1 MVYFFKLVA
10 LKNNT
15 MKYFILAFKNW
26 NKFNGR
32 ANQSEYWYFVLF
44 NIIIAIIL
52 NIIDFSF
59 LGYDPMDDTSIA
71 ILSTIFNIV
80 CIIPSFSVTVRRLH
94 DVNKSG
100 WNILWSFTIIGIFYV
115 LYLNIIKGSEENNHY
130 GAPSKA

>member
-1 MVYFFKLVA
+1 
-10 LKNNT
+10 
-15 MKYFILAFKNW
+15 
-26 NKFNGR
+26 
-32 ANQSEYWYFVLF
+32 
-44 NIIIAIIL
+44 
-52 NIIDFSF
+52 
-59 LGYDPMDDTSIA
+59 MDATSIA
-71 ILSTIFNIV
+71 VLSTIFNIV